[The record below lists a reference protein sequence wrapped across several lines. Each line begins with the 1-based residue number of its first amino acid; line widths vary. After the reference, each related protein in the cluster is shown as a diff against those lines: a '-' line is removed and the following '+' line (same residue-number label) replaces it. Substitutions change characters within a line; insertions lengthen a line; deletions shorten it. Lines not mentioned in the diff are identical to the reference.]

1 MNKEATEAGRAAATD
16 DPGGFD
22 AGNFVGRAG
31 SQMVVANPALRAIGA
46 GVSAIPT
53 IGRAVAPFITG
64 TAGEATPG
72 VVGSIL
78 RTTAGGTSGV
88 ATGAG
93 SALLSGDDPLRGA
106 VEGGAFGAG
115 GSALA
120 QGIERALRTLRGT
133 YVPPDVRTPSGTWQ
147 ASDETAQRAN
157 QAQTLLNEG
166 VPVMARQVSKD
177 PGMMPTD
184 APWSGASGDLG
195 NQQQAYRRAA
205 LAKVTGQ
212 GNGSSTT
219 APSMATDQFVT
230 DQGTRIG
237 GNFQAVANRNDI
249 DFAGNLAP
257 QLTSLGTELSGV
269 DPATR
274 QAIVPYLRTVTQS
287 VSRDPVTGAP
297 IITGQKYLD
306 LTNSNSPLQTLAG
319 SDGLPAQYAQRIV
332 SMLHDG
338 LAASASPADQAL
350 LTASRQ
356 QYRALQ
362 AVKAARGSDGSF
374 QPDDLFGATEAQ
386 SKRYGGS
393 SGTLDPL
400 AKAGTTVLQPS
411 YGGGAGRT
419 AGGIASAAGGGVGL
433 GGIPAGL
440 VMAAGNAAP
449 GLLGALGAAALP
461 AGIAGLGLPLAL
473 QAANRNPEVV
483 ARAIRTLQG
492 APNLAPYALP
502 RRVVAPGVAATQQ

>member
-1 MNKEATEAGRAAATD
+1 M
-16 DPGGFD
+16 
-22 AGNFVGRAG
+22 
-31 SQMVVANPALRAIGA
+31 L
-46 GVSAIPT
+46 
-53 IGRAVAPFITG
+53 
-64 TAGEATPG
+64 
-72 VVGSIL
+72 
-78 RTTAGGTSGV
+78 
-88 ATGAG
+88 
-93 SALLSGDDPLRGA
+93 
-106 VEGGAFGAG
+106 G

-147 ASDETAQRAN
+147 ASDETVQRAN

-166 VPVMARQVSKD
+166 VPVMARQVNKD
-177 PGMMPTD
+177 PGMLPTD

-219 APSMATDQFVT
+219 APSMATDAFVLA
-230 DQGTRIG
+230 QGARIG

-287 VSRDPVTGAP
+287 VSRDPITGAP

-319 SDGLPAQYAQRIV
+319 SDGLPAQYAQRII

-411 YGGGAGRT
+411 YGGGAGR
-419 AGGIASAAGGGVGL
+419 AAVGIGASAWNRGGAGWHSSRNSDDGSKRSAWAAWGAGRAWHSQPAWRVL
-433 GGIPAGL
+433 DCHWLCKRRTEIPRWWRGRSAHCR
-440 VMAAGNAAP
+440 AP
-449 GLLGALGAAALP
+449 QTSRPMRCRVRSLLRVWLLP
-461 AGIAGLGLPLAL
+461 SSS
-473 QAANRNPEVV
+473 
-483 ARAIRTLQG
+483 ARASPPPHNIAHDGDEAQHGVADDDECNQG
-492 APNLAPYALP
+492 ADRHGPGYIDKDAHGNNAKESRSCCPGGDRG
-502 RRVVAPGVAATQQ
+502 RRCQGPQSDEKQHDY

>member
-1 MNKEATEAGRAAATD
+1 MCAHHG
-16 DPGGFD
+16 
-22 AGNFVGRAG
+22 
-31 SQMVVANPALRAIGA
+31 
-46 GVSAIPT
+46 
-53 IGRAVAPFITG
+53 
-64 TAGEATPG
+64 
-72 VVGSIL
+72 
-78 RTTAGGTSGV
+78 
-88 ATGAG
+88 
-93 SALLSGDDPLRGA
+93 
-106 VEGGAFGAG
+106 
-115 GSALA
+115 
-120 QGIERALRTLRGT
+120 
-133 YVPPDVRTPSGTWQ
+133 GTWQ
-147 ASDETAQRAN
+147 ASDETAQRAT

-177 PGMMPTD
+177 PGMLPTD

-249 DFAGNLAP
+249 DFATNLAP

-274 QAIVPYLRTVTQS
+274 QAIVPYLRTLAQS

-411 YGGGAGRT
+411 YGGGPGKT

-473 QAANRNPEVV
+473 QAANRNPEAV

-492 APNLAPYALP
+492 APNLALHSSRVGLWPQVWRLP
-502 RRVVAPGVAATQQ
+502 SSSARAAAPPDDIAHDGDEAQHGVADDDEHDQGADRHGPGYIDKDAHGNNAKESRSSVQAATVAIDANDPSPTSNSTIIRTPKPTAAMYILLYGV